1 MYEHRLTSLRLLR
14 PAAFALVAL
23 AIGGEILAAQEPAS
37 MVRLIVDYGDGV
49 QKHFTALP
57 WKDGMT
63 VLDAMKAAQ
72 EHPRGVKL
80 QYRGSGATAFLT
92 QIDDVKNEG
101 AGRNWVYRVNDQ
113 LADRGFGVF
122 QLKAGDTVLW
132 KFEKGR

>member
-1 MYEHRLTSLRLLR
+1 MYEHPLTSLRLFR
-14 PAAFALVAL
+14 SAVFALVVL
-23 AIGGEILAAQEPAS
+23 ATGAPFLAAQEPAEAI
-37 MVRLIVDYGDGV
+37 RLIVDYGDGV

-72 EHPRGVKL
+72 EHRRGIKL

-101 AGRNWVYRVNDQ
+101 ADRNWVYRVNDQ
-113 LADRGFGVF
+113 LADRSFGVF

>member
-1 MYEHRLTSLRLLR
+1 MPAHRLTSLRLFRSAIFTLAWLATW
-14 PAAFALVAL
+14 PALVP
-23 AIGGEILAAQEPAS
+23 AQESAQA
-37 MVRLIVDYGDGV
+37 VRLIVDYGDGV

-57 WKDGMT
+57 WRAEKT

-101 AGRNWVYRVNDQ
+101 SGRNWVYRVNDQ
-113 LADRGFGVF
+113 LADRSFAVF

>member
-1 MYEHRLTSLRLLR
+1 MPEHRLILVHWLRSI
-14 PAAFALVAL
+14 ALAL
-23 AIGGEILAAQEPAS
+23 AVPAIGGAILVAQEPAAA
-37 MVRLIVDYGDGV
+37 VRLIVDYGDGV

-57 WKDGMT
+57 WKAEMT

-113 LADRGFGVF
+113 LAERSFGVF
-122 QLKAGDTVLW
+122 PLKAGDTVLW